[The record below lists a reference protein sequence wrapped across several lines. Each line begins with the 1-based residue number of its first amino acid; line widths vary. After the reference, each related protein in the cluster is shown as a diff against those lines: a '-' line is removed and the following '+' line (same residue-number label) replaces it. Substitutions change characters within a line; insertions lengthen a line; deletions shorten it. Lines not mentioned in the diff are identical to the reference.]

1 MTDTTRIDNA
11 CAPARAPTIPYAQ
24 LPASVRCAVEVF
36 EASGERTR
44 ERLLSLIQHYLAASA
59 LAGGEFEAVLTAS
72 AFAGAR
78 ARCHLPADFTA

>member
-1 MTDTTRIDNA
+1 MTTTTRIDDASNLVQT
-11 CAPARAPTIPYAQ
+11 PVIPFAQ

>member
-1 MTDTTRIDNA
+1 MTATSRNDSAGT
-11 CAPARAPTIPYAQ
+11 PTQIPVIPFAQ
-24 LPASVRCAVEVF
+24 LPVSVRCTVEVF

-44 ERLLSLIQHYLAASA
+44 ERLLSLIQHYLATSA

-78 ARCHLPADFTA
+78 ARCRLPADFTA